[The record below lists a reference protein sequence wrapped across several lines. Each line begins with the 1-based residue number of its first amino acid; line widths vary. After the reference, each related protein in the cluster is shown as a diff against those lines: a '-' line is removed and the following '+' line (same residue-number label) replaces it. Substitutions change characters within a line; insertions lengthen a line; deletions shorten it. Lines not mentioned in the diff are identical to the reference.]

1 MSYNDLYS
9 LRNDKLSVK
18 LRESQMTAST
28 IGKIFNV
35 FPQSIVLIG
44 DDGSVA
50 TPDGSGEFSFL
61 DLTYETSWTI
71 NGDPSKLD
79 ESSKS
84 RPTSSVY
91 AYQQPASSLPG
102 SSGTSKKWKPA
113 SLSATRNKPPGVTK
127 QEKKSSLSVPSWTK
141 TLEICSYD
149 VQESVFKKT
158 FNLPL
163 TLTED
168 TSTVNKVADI
178 ASAEAFGGDAVII
191 LDSDNLRIPDSAGT
205 RGEYTKLMLVND
217 LDYSPLILKAD
228 C

>member
-1 MSYNDLYS
+1 MQVKWKKIKMSYDEQYS

-18 LRESQMTAST
+18 LRESQMSAST

-50 TPDGSGEFSFL
+50 TPDASGEFSCL
-61 DLTYETSWTI
+61 DLSYETSWTV
-71 NGDPSKLD
+71 NGDPSKPD
-79 ESSKS
+79 DGSKS
-84 RPTSSVY
+84 RPGSSGVLY
-91 AYQQPASSLPG
+91 AYQHPASSLPG
-102 SSGTSKKWKPA
+102 TSSGMVWYGMSKKWKPT
-113 SLSATRNKPPGVTK
+113 SLSLTRNKPPGVAK
-127 QEKKSSLSVPSWTK
+127 QEGKKSAPSWTK

-149 VQESVFKKT
+149 PLEAVFKKT

-163 TLTED
+163 TLTEE
-168 TSTVNKVADI
+168 TSTVNKVADL

-191 LDSDNLRIPDSAGT
+191 LDSDLRIPDSAGT
-205 RGEYTKLMLVND
+205 RGECIIK
-217 LDYSPLILKAD
+217 I